1 MQILAV
7 AVSLL
12 CGVSL
17 VLSRI
22 LTAGLGERLGPIEAT
37 VYNQLTG
44 TVVSIVL
51 LLLSGEL
58 MAQHFLAL
66 RDTNFLMYFG
76 GVIAG
81 VYTIL
86 TNIVAPRIPALHLT
100 LLFFAASQITGI
112 ILDVFRS
119 GKVPLLQIAGIIL
132 VSIGFVV
139 NTLQDK
145 LEKCGNLN

>member
-37 VYNQLTG
+37 IYNQLTG
-44 TVVSIVL
+44 TAVSIVL

-58 MAQHFLAL
+58 AAQQYPAL
-66 RDTNFLMYFG
+66 RDNNFLMYFG
-76 GVIAG
+76 GIIAG

-112 ILDVFRS
+112 LLDVFHS
-119 GKVPLLQIAGIIL
+119 GKVPLLQLAGIAL
-132 VSIGFVV
+132 VSIGFAVY
-139 NTLQDK
+139 TLQDQP
-145 LEKCGNLN
+145 EKSKKPS

>member
-51 LLLSGEL
+51 LLLSG
-58 MAQHFLAL
+58 
-66 RDTNFLMYFG
+66 
-76 GVIAG
+76 
-81 VYTIL
+81 
-86 TNIVAPRIPALHLT
+86 
-100 LLFFAASQITGI
+100 
-112 ILDVFRS
+112 
-119 GKVPLLQIAGIIL
+119 
-132 VSIGFVV
+132 
-139 NTLQDK
+139 
-145 LEKCGNLN
+145 